1 MQEYSI
7 QKTEGAKGVTY
18 FVTVKDRGASER
30 WLVLTAHRSR
40 EEAEDRLRAIVQ
52 DHMYSDLDAALAI
65 KIK

>member
-1 MQEYSI
+1 MHEYSI

-18 FVTVKDRGASER
+18 FVTVKDEGMPKR

-40 EEAEDRLRAIVQ
+40 EEAEDRLRSIVQ

>member
-1 MQEYSI
+1 
-7 QKTEGAKGVTY
+7 VTY
-18 FVTVKDRGASER
+18 FVTVKDEGMPKR

-40 EEAEDRLRAIVQ
+40 EEAEDRLRSIVQ